1 MCPVKRLLVIGA
13 PLVLASATSVEAQ
26 FSFTEQGD
34 LLSEV
39 SLSGAP
45 MAVVDMNGDGRDDL
59 IRLHETDR
67 LLIDYQEGPGEPFS
81 SYVYGEIPRGSIWAV
96 CAADVDRNGF
106 NDLFLGPSS
115 GGAFLLKADALG
127 TSYALVGLPDR
138 DIFVQGSIFAD
149 FNNDGNV
156 DIFACDD
163 NDDNHRYR
171 NDGTGEF
178 LLEPGLVGDS
188 LSSSVS
194 SGNYAAIQIDYDNDG
209 HGDMYLSKC
218 RLGVADSTD
227 RRRINRLFRNDGT
240 NSYSDEGSAAG
251 LDDGEQ
257 SWCADFADID
267 NDGDL
272 DCFVL
277 NHGPGA
283 SKLFENDGSG
293 SFTDI
298 SASAG
303 LAGINYFGIQALFR
317 DFDNDAFVDLLVTAS
332 NLGGSEATYR
342 LYRNNGD
349 RSFTRASN
357 VLQTG
362 GDTPISYLHSCA
374 LGDFNH
380 DGFVDIFGGRGTL
393 YNEPSDDQ
401 RDLVFLNDGNANHFL
416 GVQLRGRLSNANGIG
431 ARIELHGSWGVQ
443 LREVR
448 AGEGYGIQN
457 SLTKIFGL
465 GSTTEIRKL
474 VVRWPSGIR
483 EEIPAPAAD
492 QFIQFVEGDT
502 WESGDFSQPLIV
514 SPLATSMIVD
524 EPLRYRVA
532 TSNLS
537 LSFSIGDG
545 PPGMMID
552 AKSGVLSWTPRAEGV
567 EEVEIRASN
576 PAGVTSERL
585 VITVV
590 PAPPPPDFASAINN
604 SNLIFATSE
613 TPWIVQEQESREDGQ
628 ALQSGAINDDEHSWV
643 ETTVEGPGDLQFWWK
658 VSSEE
663 DYDQLVFQ
671 VDGIP
676 VEEISGET
684 GWRMVS
690 YEVPEGTRRLSW
702 SYEKDGSLSNH
713 DDVGYLDEISWMA
726 TDSDGDGL
734 PDDWERA
741 HFGDLSAGVG
751 DDPDGDLS
759 GNGEEW
765 TAATDPNDPT
775 SMLRI
780 LRVTRE
786 VTGVNEV
793 VFQSVAGKRYVIESS
808 ATLRNFQ
815 SVTEEI
821 TAGGDTTTATVLLH
835 APGSA
840 REIIYVASNAEG
852 RALVPVRSLDGLW
865 RGGNEAE
872 FAAAGGEIDW
882 NAVTQGIG
890 YDQNQTTYD
899 QFIGSDLQTA
909 MYRNHPTAYL
919 RLPFNVDNPLQ
930 IISLKLEVRYDDGF
944 AAWVN
949 GVPVARDNVPGGEL
963 SWNSLAPSSRPDS
976 QAVSFNV
983 FDLGAYADTLRKGR
997 NILALQGL
1005 NRASTN
1011 RDFLLQARLSGE
1023 EGELLMPP
1031 GHYFRVRVVE

>member
-1 MCPVKRLLVIGA
+1 M
-13 PLVLASATSVEAQ
+13 
-26 FSFTEQGD
+26 
-34 LLSEV
+34 
-39 SLSGAP
+39 
-45 MAVVDMNGDGRDDL
+45 
-59 IRLHETDR
+59 
-67 LLIDYQEGPGEPFS
+67 
-81 SYVYGEIPRGSIWAV
+81 
-96 CAADVDRNGF
+96 
-106 NDLFLGPSS
+106 
-115 GGAFLLKADALG
+115 
-127 TSYALVGLPDR
+127 
-138 DIFVQGSIFAD
+138 
-149 FNNDGNV
+149 
-156 DIFACDD
+156 
-163 NDDNHRYR
+163 
-171 NDGTGEF
+171 
-178 LLEPGLVGDS
+178 
-188 LSSSVS
+188 
-194 SGNYAAIQIDYDNDG
+194 
-209 HGDMYLSKC
+209 
-218 RLGVADSTD
+218 
-227 RRRINRLFRNDGT
+227 
-240 NSYSDEGSAAG
+240 
-251 LDDGEQ
+251 
-257 SWCADFADID
+257 
-267 NDGDL
+267 
-272 DCFVL
+272 
-277 NHGPGA
+277 
-283 SKLFENDGSG
+283 
-293 SFTDI
+293 
-298 SASAG
+298 
-303 LAGINYFGIQALFR
+303 
-317 DFDNDAFVDLLVTAS
+317 
-332 NLGGSEATYR
+332 
-342 LYRNNGD
+342 
-349 RSFTRASN
+349 
-357 VLQTG
+357 
-362 GDTPISYLHSCA
+362 
-374 LGDFNH
+374 
-380 DGFVDIFGGRGTL
+380 
-393 YNEPSDDQ
+393 
-401 RDLVFLNDGNANHFL
+401 
-416 GVQLRGRLSNANGIG
+416 
-431 ARIELHGSWGVQ
+431 Q

-492 QFIQFVEGDT
+492 QFIQLVEGDT

-514 SPLATSMIVD
+514 SPLAISMIVD
-524 EPLRYRVA
+524 ESLRYRVA

-545 PPGMMID
+545 PPGMMVD

-628 ALQSGAINDDEHSWV
+628 ALQSGAINDDERSWV

-690 YEVPEGTRRLSW
+690 YEVPEGMRRLSW

-726 TDSDGDGL
+726 TDSDADGL

-741 HFGDLSAGVG
+741 HFGDLSAGAG

-765 TAATDPNDPT
+765 TAATDPNDPA
-775 SMLRI
+775 SVLRI

-786 VTGVNEV
+786 VTGANEV

-821 TAGGDTTTATVLLH
+821 AAGGDTTTATVLLH

-909 MYRNHPTAYL
+909 MYRNHPTACL

-930 IISLKLEVRYDDGF
+930 IISLKLE
-944 AAWVN
+944 
-949 GVPVARDNVPGGEL
+949 
-963 SWNSLAPSSRPDS
+963 
-976 QAVSFNV
+976 
-983 FDLGAYADTLRKGR
+983 
-997 NILALQGL
+997 
-1005 NRASTN
+1005 
-1011 RDFLLQARLSGE
+1011 
-1023 EGELLMPP
+1023 
-1031 GHYFRVRVVE
+1031 